1 MDLDQAVSALLTFEG
16 VVDLAPEEGS
26 EFPPIAWGDH
36 FFYYSP
42 DGSVPQNRQPFA
54 TIVTKDYPDDAQSQ
68 LDPDGRWRLNVHVGR
83 ASLRELVGEV
93 NGGVDGARDYS
104 ETDVILP
111 HPVYG
116 PLGWIA
122 VVNPG
127 PRTESVVL
135 ELLAAAHRDDLRRVE
150 RRA

>member
-1 MDLDQAVSALLTFEG
+1 MDLDQAVSAVRTFEG

-36 FFYYSP
+36 FFYYST

-68 LDPDGRWRLNVHVGR
+68 LDPDGRWRLNVDVGR

-93 NGGVDGARDYS
+93 NGARDYS

-127 PRTESVVL
+127 PRTESIVL